1 VITGSAASS
10 LPVVTT
16 TLDSIS
22 RCELRDRPPRSPPTS
37 TDHDVQHIMITEERT
52 ERKNESCR
60 RDAYTFCIHL
70 HERWNSGVAV
80 SNTSSVI
87 AGRAV
92 GRDVDA
98 GA

>member
-1 VITGSAASS
+1 
-10 LPVVTT
+10 
-16 TLDSIS
+16 
-22 RCELRDRPPRSPPTS
+22 
-37 TDHDVQHIMITEERT
+37 MITEERT